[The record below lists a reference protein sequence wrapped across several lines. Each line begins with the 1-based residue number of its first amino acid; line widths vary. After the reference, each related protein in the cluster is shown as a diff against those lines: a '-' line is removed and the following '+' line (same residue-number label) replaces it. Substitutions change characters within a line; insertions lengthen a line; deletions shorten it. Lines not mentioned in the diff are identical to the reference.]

1 MRLKCTA
8 RPSRGVSTRS
18 QRADEPW
25 SQMSTVAAVNFW
37 AGVAVVETNQATD
50 RVDSSKPHLPRMALV
65 LAYKAFPCAVFP
77 PTAQKPL
84 IPKALRACLH
94 ASHHFFNA
102 LDAQFFFARA
112 DAALLTIFPLLLLVR
127 VAFVKPPTVFTF
139 LPLKTATLA
148 SLPFATTLTFLTFF
162 MAFVPFIFMAFI
174 AAFMAGLRAAFIAL
188 AIAAKHD
195 ESPKRMR
202 AL

>member
-1 MRLKCTA
+1 MRLKYTA
-8 RPSRGVSTRS
+8 RQSRGVSTRS

-25 SQMSTVAAVNFW
+25 SLMSTVAAVNFW
-37 AGVAVVETNQATD
+37 AGAAAAETNQATD
-50 RVDSSKPHLPRMALV
+50 RVDSGKPHLPRMALV

-148 SLPFATTLTFLTFF
+148 SLPFATMLTFLTFF
-162 MAFVPFIFMAFI
+162 MAFM
-174 AAFMAGLRAAFIAL
+174 AFMAGLRAAFFIAR
-188 AIAAKHD
+188 AMTTKH
-195 ESPKRMR
+195 ESP
-202 AL
+202 